1 MADNLTLAD
10 ILASGQQSRQSKPV
24 MPEAYDMREPAGLP
38 YMRAFGAGL
47 VDPLPFGLTE
57 MAAKA
62 LSEWGLLPPNT
73 DLKARRLREMQA
85 EAPITAG
92 AASALI
98 PGMGMG
104 KLYGLTAKEL
114 LQGIGPLI
122 GLGGSLQNVREAIS
136 DTTQPQRPQAR
147 YPTGGAY

>member
-1 MADNLTLAD
+1 MMADQPTLAS
-10 ILASGQQSRQSKPV
+10 ILQGKPI
-24 MPEAYDMREPAGLP
+24 MPEAYDIQEPAGLK

-47 VDPLPFGLTE
+47 IDPLPFGLTE

-62 LSEWGLLPPNT
+62 LSQQGYLPANS
-73 DLKARRLREMQA
+73 DLKARRLSEMQA

-98 PGMGMG
+98 PGLGMG

-114 LQGIGPLI
+114 LQGIGPLM

-136 DTTQPQRPQAR
+136 DTPQPQRPQGR
-147 YPTGGAY
+147 YPPGGAY

>member
-1 MADNLTLAD
+1 MADELIRNKLA
-10 ILASGQQSRQSKPV
+10 GPT
-24 MPEAYDMREPAGLP
+24 MPEAYDIQEPAGLK

-57 MAAKA
+57 MAMNA
-62 LSEWGLLPPNT
+62 LAERGYLPPNS
-73 DLKARRLREMQA
+73 DLYARRLREMQA

-92 AASALI
+92 AASALV

-104 KLYGLTAKEL
+104 KLYGMTAKEL
-114 LQGIGPLI
+114 LQGIGPLM

-136 DTTQPQRPQAR
+136 DTPQPQRPQAR